1 MNHKKALFCVRL
13 HCTVIPITSSRKVS
27 CVRCVV
33 LPLRP
38 GKSLISPGPRSQGRR
53 CSSAAR
59 TRARQGRPQGVGQG
73 SKAPAAEQSAEE
85 VLLTLST
92 FHSSDNSCLLKI
104 IIQSSN
110 IFILAKPLLQKFSK
124 VCGLSN
130 ADCMERLQDQTRS
143 EESGQGVT
151 CPRDSTAV
159 TVREGAER
167 NSTFAEW
174 RVMKNISDTGTS
186 TSHG

>member
-27 CVRCVV
+27 CVRYVV

-92 FHSSDNSCLLKI
+92 FHPSDNSCLLKI
-104 IIQSSN
+104 IIKSSN
-110 IFILAKPLLQKFSK
+110 IHWQNLCCRSSLKSVDWTKQ
-124 VCGLSN
+124 C
-130 ADCMERLQDQTRS
+130 RLYGEIAGPD
-143 EESGQGVT
+143 EV
-151 CPRDSTAV
+151 
-159 TVREGAER
+159 
-167 NSTFAEW
+167 
-174 RVMKNISDTGTS
+174 
-186 TSHG
+186 

>member
-1 MNHKKALFCVRL
+1 MFCWFIDNSYSVWIYSAFFAEPSPSTETGEGGFYVNHKKALFCVRL

-104 IIQSSN
+104 LIQSSKYVSKN
-110 IFILAKPLLQKFSK
+110 SNVDGETTWKSYPDADSQETPLLVYMDTFFFHCK
-124 VCGLSN
+124 V
-130 ADCMERLQDQTRS
+130 
-143 EESGQGVT
+143 
-151 CPRDSTAV
+151 
-159 TVREGAER
+159 
-167 NSTFAEW
+167 
-174 RVMKNISDTGTS
+174 
-186 TSHG
+186 